1 MANRKHAGLLE
12 RALREFRWSFV
23 VTALAF
29 FLLGLV
35 LIIWPDASMNVLCY
49 LVGTALVLYEAFNV
63 LSFVFGP
70 ARAFTFELVIGVITA
85 ATGTFALFSPSSIRD
100 ILSVILGLIVVIDS
114 LIGIKRAFTL
124 RELGLQ
130 SWWVLLLLSV
140 IAAFLGVLFMIQKE
154 IFGRALLMIVGAVLL
169 YQGLSDLVSVIQISV
184 IGKRLKKNLGVIL
197 EDDPEND

>member
-1 MANRKHAGLLE
+1 MCSALSSVRNGPLL
-12 RALREFRWSFV
+12 
-23 VTALAF
+23 
-29 FLLGLV
+29 
-35 LIIWPDASMNVLCY
+35 
-49 LVGTALVLYEAFNV
+49 
-63 LSFVFGP
+63 
-70 ARAFTFELVIGVITA
+70 LVIGVISA
-85 ATGTFALFSPSSIRD
+85 AIGIFALFSPSSIRD

>member
-29 FLLGLV
+29 ILLGLV

-49 LVGTALVLYEAFNV
+49 LVGTALVLYGGFNV
-63 LSFVFGP
+63 LSFVF
-70 ARAFTFELVIGVITA
+70 
-85 ATGTFALFSPSSIRD
+85 SPE
-100 ILSVILGLIVVIDS
+100 
-114 LIGIKRAFTL
+114 RAFTL

-197 EDDPEND
+197 EADPEND

>member
-1 MANRKHAGLLE
+1 M
-12 RALREFRWSFV
+12 
-23 VTALAF
+23 
-29 FLLGLV
+29 
-35 LIIWPDASMNVLCY
+35 
-49 LVGTALVLYEAFNV
+49 
-63 LSFVFGP
+63 
-70 ARAFTFELVIGVITA
+70 
-85 ATGTFALFSPSSIRD
+85 
-100 ILSVILGLIVVIDS
+100 
-114 LIGIKRAFTL
+114 IGIKRAFTL